1 MWRWL
6 GTGALTCASLLPPS
20 PVGLMPSVVD
30 SLVLIVQPQMGLGLD
45 TVSPAKLEAALVLA
59 LELSGRFTVVAALSR
74 DSVVEELR
82 SRGQEPTAVAVAQRL
97 GCGRMLFA
105 RADRLQHLVRVE
117 VVFRFGE
124 NFAQEQRGRGFALI
138 RYAHRTGGTLLL
150 DPALLEAAQRAI
162 AVAVGDSMLY
172 AAQEGPFCVVPA
184 PLLVVGG
191 LEYRDTGELRRWDW
205 FARKVV
211 TSYDA
216 VLQLIDTLRRHPGYV
231 VCDIDSR
238 DTLFARA
245 GLMEPENY
253 RPPSPVELRLLRAA
267 EVDYYVWG
275 TIERVPE
282 GARIRLQLARLQ
294 GDARN
299 AWLEPVREVQGS
311 VAEDSVALF
320 RKRLRQLGGELLWAA
335 P

>member
-1 MWRWL
+1 
-6 GTGALTCASLLPPS
+6 
-20 PVGLMPSVVD
+20 MPSGVD
-30 SLVLIVQPQMGLGLD
+30 SLVLIVQPQMGSGLD

-59 LELSGRFTVVAALSR
+59 LELSGRFTAVAALSR

-82 SRGQEPTAVAVAQRL
+82 SRGQEPTAIAVAQRL

-172 AAQEGPFCVVPA
+172 IAQAEPFCIVPA

-245 GLMEPENY
+245 GLVEPENY
-253 RPPSPVELRLLRAA
+253 RPPSAVELRLLRAA

-275 TIERVPE
+275 TVERVPE

-299 AWLEPVREVQGS
+299 AWLEPVREVEGS

>member
-1 MWRWL
+1 
-6 GTGALTCASLLPPS
+6 
-20 PVGLMPSVVD
+20 
-30 SLVLIVQPQMGLGLD
+30 
-45 TVSPAKLEAALVLA
+45 
-59 LELSGRFTVVAALSR
+59 
-74 DSVVEELR
+74 
-82 SRGQEPTAVAVAQRL
+82 
-97 GCGRMLFA
+97 
-105 RADRLQHLVRVE
+105 
-117 VVFRFGE
+117 
-124 NFAQEQRGRGFALI
+124 
-138 RYAHRTGGTLLL
+138 
-150 DPALLEAAQRAI
+150 
-162 AVAVGDSMLY
+162 
-172 AAQEGPFCVVPA
+172 
-184 PLLVVGG
+184 VVGG
-191 LEYRDTGELRRWDW
+191 LEYRDTGELRRWEW

-299 AWLEPVREVQGS
+299 AWLEPVREVEGS
-311 VAEDSVALF
+311 VAEDSVVLF
-320 RKRLRQLGGELLWAA
+320 RKQLRQLGGELLWAA